1 MDLSNEINETLPS
14 FWYSLFRPVSEL
26 ELADSPRLTVLMKIK
41 TDRQNPYHRQQ
52 SCLFLM

>member
-14 FWYSLFRPVSEL
+14 FWHSLFWPVSEL

-41 TDRQNPYHRQQ
+41 TDRQNHYHRQQ